1 MNKNINF
8 FQVDN
13 QMYRR
18 NNTSP
23 EAGEDQSE
31 ETTSN
36 GFDFPV
42 VLLAQTP
49 PEWPNANSRVVS
61 LTKLLESV
69 RQKALVTIDLG
80 LSSSGTPSTLELDVQ
95 PIFLFV
101 EDHFLFALL
110 NYFNSFNV
118 PTQTSG
124 QGADRLCARR
134 SSRRRRSSPV
144 HRDPPG
150 ELVSF
155 PARISDL
162 LSSGLSPAVNLERIT
177 VRAMSLDLSLRSS
190 IKLYIALDH
199 SPLRLDSFERNWVAT
214 TPYRLGQT
222 LAMHVSFL

>member
-1 MNKNINF
+1 
-8 FQVDN
+8 
-13 QMYRR
+13 MYRR

-23 EAGEDQSE
+23 EAGDDQSE
-31 ETTSN
+31 ETASN

-49 PEWPNANSRVVS
+49 PEWPSTNSRVMP
-61 LTKLLESV
+61 LTRLLESV

-80 LSSSGTPSTLELDVQ
+80 LSSSGTPSSLELDVQ

-118 PTQTSG
+118 QTQPSG

-199 SPLRLDSFERNWVAT
+199 SPLRLDSFERNWVST

-222 LAMHVSFL
+222 LAMHVSFILNNCYIFHF